1 MQRQPP
7 VEYWKGRL
15 FAASRKVPEMIGSFE
30 YVRTGS
36 IDQGCSLLAEY
47 DGQAVVL
54 AGGTDLLVNIRSGI
68 QAPQLLV
75 DFKRIN
81 SLAQIRA
88 NEQGGVVIGA
98 AVPLNALLENE
109 TIWQQYRAL
118 AEAAQSMGTYQV
130 RNRAT
135 LAGNLC
141 NASPAADT
149 APALLALN
157 AHVTIASP
165 RGGRTLA
172 VRDLFV
178 GVKQSAL
185 ACDEVVTAVVLPAAR
200 LHLRT
205 RFLKKQ
211 RIRGHDLA
219 ILNIA
224 GAFDT
229 QTGELS
235 IAIGSCA
242 ETPILLPSLNEPVG
256 KSDSLERLTDRL
268 NELAQAVIDPI
279 TDLRASA
286 DYRRAMIPVFLHR
299 LLETLLD
306 PSDTSEQRGG
316 SE

>member
-1 MQRQPP
+1 M
-7 VEYWKGRL
+7 L
-15 FAASRKVPEMIGSFE
+15 GSFK
-30 YVRTGS
+30 YVRASS
-36 IDQGCSLLAEY
+36 IEQGCSLLAEL
-47 DGQAVVL
+47 DGQAAVL
-54 AGGTDLLVNIRSGI
+54 AGGTDLLVNIRNGI
-68 QAPQLLV
+68 QAPRLLV

-88 NEQGGVVIGA
+88 DEQGSVVIGA
-98 AVPLNALLENE
+98 SVPLNALLENK
-109 TIWQQYRAL
+109 TIWRQYRAL
-118 AEAAQSMGTYQV
+118 AEAAQSVGTYQV

-149 APALLALN
+149 APSLLVLN
-157 AHVTIASP
+157 AGLRIASS
-165 RGGRTLA
+165 RGGRSLA
-172 VRDLFV
+172 VRDLFT

-185 ACDEVVTAVVLPAAR
+185 ACDEVVTAVVLPATP
-200 LHLRT
+200 LHVRT
-205 RFLKKQ
+205 KFLKRQ

-219 ILNIA
+219 IINMA

-242 ETPILLPSLNEPVG
+242 EIPIVLPSLDEPVTET
-256 KSDSLERLTDRL
+256 DSLERLVYRL
-268 NELAQAVIDPI
+268 NELAQSAISPI
-279 TDLRASA
+279 SDLRASA
-286 DYRRAMIPVFLHR
+286 QYRRAMIPVFLHR

-306 PSDTSEQRGG
+306 LSDTFEQRGE